1 MDQHDRNW
9 QPRESPMGADASQA
23 FLLRHRT
30 KWAPGPGTSENGD
43 YA

>member
-1 MDQHDRNW
+1 MDLHDASW
-9 QPRESPMGADASQA
+9 TPRAMAMGADASQT
-23 FLLRHRT
+23 FLLAYRK